1 MSPIAILERLLSID
15 RNAAR
20 VVFAGLGVLAAAAIA
35 ASFKIGGDVLFDLG
49 ALVLGFGAVLGVLA
63 FILKDG
69 ALKAV
74 VGWIVVLAGMTYGA
88 TVFAAGVIPGLVVPP
103 LNPVDCIVKFWVP
116 CRESGGPADAAAV
129 RAFAAVGPP
138 PQVQPLPPPSTA
150 AGQAVLKSE
159 YEVVVQFAGAITR
172 DAVRSM
178 MQGLQNS
185 GWRVQGVSGGGERTA
200 AAYRLNEVR
209 FATPED
215 RAAAVELAREVQSSN
230 LVANQVNAVQLQ
242 RVQRQT
248 PQPGS
253 PGGARRLEVWISR

>member
-35 ASFKIGGDVLFDLG
+35 ASFKIGRDVLLDLG

-63 FILKDG
+63 FVLKDG
-69 ALKAV
+69 ALKAT
-74 VGWIVVLAGMTYGA
+74 VGWFVVLAGMTYGA

-116 CRESGGPADAAAV
+116 CRASGGPADAAAV
-129 RAFAAVGPP
+129 RAVAAAGPP
-138 PQVQPLPPPSTA
+138 PEVQPLPPPPTA

-178 MQGLQNS
+178 MQGLQKS
-185 GWRVQGVSGGGERTA
+185 GWRVQGVSEGGERTA
-200 AAYRLNEVR
+200 AAYRFNEVR

-215 RAAAVELAREVQSSN
+215 RAAAIELAREVQSAN

-242 RVQRQT
+242 RAQRQV

-253 PGGARRLEVWISR
+253 PGGPRRLEVWISR